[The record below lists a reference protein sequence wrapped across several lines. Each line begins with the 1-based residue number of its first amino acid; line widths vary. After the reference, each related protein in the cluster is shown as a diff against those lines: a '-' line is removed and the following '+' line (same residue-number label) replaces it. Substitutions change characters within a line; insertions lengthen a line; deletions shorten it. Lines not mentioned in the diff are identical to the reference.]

1 MGRSGLLPTWG
12 ARRGAVAGWRG
23 IGETGKVNDSQPRRS
38 HCPNRR
44 RVAAALLTVTMLSL
58 TACTGGS
65 GSKSP
70 ASPSTSAAADAG
82 SASGTSCDNPVPKVL
97 NKVEPSVVTVRTQK
111 GLGSGIVFKPDIVIT
126 DHHVVAKSEGN
137 PETFKTVKIS
147 LADGSTTTGTVIGG
161 DLRTDIAV
169 VRTKRKQ
176 LSPLKFRSALP
187 KQGETVVAVGS
198 PLGLSNTATKGIV
211 SALDRDLPAHGG
223 RVPLVNLI
231 QTDAAI
237 SPGNSGGALVDL
249 CGRVIGVNEAYIPP
263 KSGAVS
269 IGFATPAA
277 VAVDVAQQLLNKG
290 SVSHPALGIG
300 ITQLTPTIRKALN
313 VQADHGVVVLRVTE
327 GGPAAEAG
335 IQRGDIITAFHG
347 DKVTGYADLLGAVR
361 KTEPGQQVS
370 ITISRDGHSKKL
382 KLTVG
387 SRGSH

>member
-1 MGRSGLLPTWG
+1 
-12 ARRGAVAGWRG
+12 
-23 IGETGKVNDSQPRRS
+23 
-38 HCPNRR
+38 
-44 RVAAALLTVTMLSL
+44 MLSL

-65 GSKSP
+65 GSTST

-82 SASGTSCDNPVPKVL
+82 PAAGASCDNPVPTVL
-97 NKVEPSVVTVRTQK
+97 NKVEPSVVTVRTQQ

-126 DHHVVAKSEGN
+126 DHHVVARSEGS
-137 PETFKTVKIS
+137 PETFKTVQIS

-161 DLRTDIAV
+161 DLATDIAV

-176 LSPLKFRSALP
+176 LAPLQFQAALP
-187 KQGETVVAVGS
+187 KQGETVLAVGS

-249 CGRVIGVNEAYIPP
+249 CGRVVGVNEAYIPP

-277 VAVDVAQQLLNKG
+277 VAVDVAQQLLSKG
-290 SVSHPALGIG
+290 SVSHPSIGVG
-300 ITQLTPTIRKALN
+300 ITQLTPTIRNALN
-313 VQADHGVVVLRVTE
+313 VRADHGVVVLRVTE
-327 GGPAAEAG
+327 GGPAAGAG
-335 IQRGDIITAFHG
+335 IRRGDIITAFHG
-347 DKVTGYADLLGAVR
+347 DKVAGYADLLGAVR

-370 ITISRDGHSKKL
+370 ITISRDGHAQKL